1 MGLQTNRKEIIG
13 MKAKDLIGALLVI
26 AIVVAG
32 ALWLF
37 REQLGLADKAEP
49 EPAMVEHKPE
59 PILEPG
65 RAITPPPP
73 EVAEDAPAKPEAED
87 AATPPPPLPSLQD
100 SDEPVRQSLID
111 LFGLD
116 AVEQYLLPQALIMRF
131 VVMIDNLPNPNLTAK
146 MRSIRKV
153 GGDFA
158 VEQRDDRIY
167 LSDSNP
173 TRYSTLVQALQIADM
188 SRVAAFY
195 RQHYRLFQQAYDQ
208 LGYPQR
214 SFNQRFAYVLDHLL
228 ATPRIEGPIE
238 LVRPRYFYEFADPQ
252 LQALSSGQKAM
263 LRLGAENRAIVEGKL
278 RELRGLI
285 SQLPAR

>member
-1 MGLQTNRKEIIG
+1 
-13 MKAKDLIGALLVI
+13 MKAKDLIGALLVV
-26 AIVVAG
+26 AIVAAG

-37 REQLGLADKAEP
+37 REQLGLVARTEP
-49 EPAMVEHKPE
+49 ETAFVARKPA

-65 RAITPPPP
+65 RALTPPPP
-73 EVAEDAPAKPEAED
+73 DVADDAPAKPDED
-87 AATPPPPLPSLQD
+87 SAIPPAPLPSLQD
-100 SDEPVRQSLID
+100 SDEAVRQSLID

-116 AVEQYLLPQALIMRF
+116 AVDQYLLPQALIMRF
-131 VVMIDNLPNPNLTAK
+131 VVMVDNLPNPNLTSK

-153 GGDFA
+153 GGDFI
-158 VEQRDDRIY
+158 VEQRGDRLY
-167 LSDSNP
+167 LGDANP
-173 TRYSTLVQALQIADM
+173 ARYGALVQALQIADM

-208 LGYPQR
+208 LGYSQR

-228 ATPRIEGPIE
+228 ATPTVDGPIE
-238 LVRPRYFYEFADPQ
+238 VVRPRFYYEFADPQ

-263 LRLGAENRAIVEGKL
+263 LRLGPQNRAIVEAKL

-285 SQLPAR
+285 SQAPPR

>member
-1 MGLQTNRKEIIG
+1 

-37 REQLGLADKAEP
+37 REQLGLAEKAAP
-49 EPAMVEHKPE
+49 EVPVIGHKPE

-73 EVAEDAPAKPEAED
+73 DVADDAPATPETDES
-87 AATPPPPLPSLQD
+87 AAPPAPLPSLQD

-131 VVMIDNLPNPNLTAK
+131 VVMIDNLPNPNLTSK

-158 VEQRDDRIY
+158 VEQRDERLY
-167 LSDSNP
+167 LSDANP
-173 TRYSTLVQALQIADM
+173 ARYSALVQALQIADM

-238 LVRPRYFYEFADPQ
+238 LVRPRVYYEFADPQ

-263 LRLGAENRAIVEGKL
+263 LRLGPENRAIVEAKL

-285 SQLPAR
+285 SQSPVR

>member
-1 MGLQTNRKEIIG
+1 
-13 MKAKDLIGALLVI
+13 MKAKDLIGALLVV
-26 AIVVAG
+26 AIVAAG

-37 REQLGLADKAEP
+37 REQLGLVAKT
-49 EPAMVEHKPE
+49 EPAPPLVEHKPE
-59 PILEPG
+59 SILEPG
-65 RAITPPPP
+65 RALTPPPP
-73 EVAEDAPAKPEAED
+73 DVAEDAPARPDED
-87 AATPPPPLPSLQD
+87 SALAPAPLQSLQD

-131 VVMIDNLPNPNLTAK
+131 VVMIDNLPNPNLTSK

-158 VEQRDDRIY
+158 VEQRDDRLY
-167 LSDSNP
+167 LSDANP
-173 TRYSTLVQALQIADM
+173 ARYGTLVQALQMADM
-188 SRVAAFY
+188 PRVAAFY

-208 LGYPQR
+208 LGYSQR

-228 ATPRIEGPIE
+228 ATPSVDGPIE
-238 LVRPRYFYEFADPQ
+238 LVRPRFYYEFADPQ

-263 LRLGAENRAIVEGKL
+263 LRLGPQHRAVVEAKL

-285 SQLPAR
+285 SQLPPR

>member
-1 MGLQTNRKEIIG
+1 
-13 MKAKDLIGALLVI
+13 MKAKDLIGALLVV
-26 AIVVAG
+26 AIVAAG

-37 REQLGLADKAEP
+37 REQLGLAAKT
-49 EPAMVEHKPE
+49 EPAPAVVEHRPE
-59 PILEPG
+59 SILEPG
-65 RAITPPPP
+65 RALTPPPP
-73 EVAEDAPAKPEAED
+73 EVADDAPASPNED
-87 AATPPPPLPSLQD
+87 PAVAPAPLPSLQD

-116 AVEQYLLPQALIMRF
+116 VVEQYLLPQALIMRF
-131 VVMIDNLPNPNLTAK
+131 VVMVDNLPNPNLTAK

-153 GGDFA
+153 GGDFV

-167 LSDSNP
+167 LSDANP
-173 TRYSTLVQALQIADM
+173 ARYAALVQALQVADM

-208 LGYPQR
+208 LGYSQR

-228 ATPRIEGPIE
+228 ATPQVEGPIE
-238 LVRPRYFYEFADPQ
+238 LLRPRFFYEFADPQ

-263 LRLGAENRAIVEGKL
+263 LRLGAGNRVIVEAKL
-278 RELRGLI
+278 SELRRLI
-285 SQLPAR
+285 SQLPPS